1 MKEFRYQITE
11 EEGLHAR
18 PAGLLVKFAKTLT
31 SKVILTR
38 GDKSAEATKL
48 MAIMGMSIKKGQEV
62 TVIVE
67 GEQEETEFEMM
78 RQFFEE
84 HL

>member
-1 MKEFRYQITE
+1 MKKFIYRITE

-18 PAGLLVKFAKTLT
+18 PAGLLVKFAKTLS
-31 SKVILTR
+31 SKVILMR

-48 MAIMGMSIKKGQEV
+48 MAVMGMSIKKGQEV

-67 GEQEETEFEMM
+67 GEMEETEFELT